1 MPTCMRV
8 HFECNQNTRGV
19 NTTRQEGRG
28 RRIGEF
34 GFIINHLLIGLRRF
48 LNKSRGQFSI
58 LNIISPRFRGNVES
72 NRIVENLRYF
82 FFFLI
87 FYSSNLIISLIR
99 EPWKFINRLKKWEEE
114 EGGGINDSG
123 NYLKIDFLKIK

>member
-28 RRIGEF
+28 GRIGEF

-82 FFFLI
+82 FFFNILFDIII
-87 FYSSNLIISLIR
+87 FL
-99 EPWKFINRLKKWEEE
+99 
-114 EGGGINDSG
+114 
-123 NYLKIDFLKIK
+123 